1 MAIRSVILCIG
12 VYFVFVKAADAEH
25 GKLGGKITLVP
36 TVKGQMDEILWK
48 HKGNKVVEFDGSQNK
63 EFGSYVGRT
72 VLDFVTGEL
81 IISALTTEDSG
92 HYELEAHINNLLK
105 YSQHQV
111 EVIAEV
117 AQPTI
122 ICVLNDTKTTASMAT
137 LQCNADPQDQQSPMT
152 YSWEGLEGTL
162 LSSSSIDQ
170 KLSIVVKDR
179 HDKAVFQCSVSNLV
193 SKKQAQFQVK
203 NCFTDESSSTVLAVC
218 LSLLCLVI
226 LLILAVLALW
236 FYKRHKKAEPALN
249 KQDNVENPSEQKQVK
264 EERKL
269 FDRLAKQQI
278 PTKGRLDD
286 QNGTEPALNKQ
297 DDEDDPLLPGHVKEK
312 GKHFERLARQQTPT
326 KGRLDD
332 QNGKPALNKQ
342 DDEDDPLLPRHVKE
356 KGKHFERLA
365 RQQTPTKGRL
375 DDQNGTE
382 PALNKQ
388 DDEDDPLL
396 PGHVKEKGKHFERLA
411 RQQTPTKERLD
422 DQNGNKKQEN
432 IERTEGN
439 STLPSTQ
446 ALPQQAQNEE
456 KRSGPPSP
464 SQASMI
470 QSDQN
475 ILQPGQETVPDQDP
489 AEPVEVSL
497 PDQKSVVASITKEP
511 TDPAIPDP
519 EPEGPTCPTK
529 QDTGAEETGNQKQ
542 PDADILGK
550 TGLLTNPNNPTQAG
564 SEPEAPK
571 NQFDTNTE
579 ATSEVPAKGH
589 QVENSESC
597 STSPGGEE
605 GDKDGLKKAEK
616 EIEPRNGETND
627 ETNDDRIDKDAMDQN
642 GEEAIKKTEQKKEH
656 SSQFS
661 TLSPKDDQI
670 NGSTLDAVAVSK
682 PTEPSQDQPEL
693 DDSKAVRDV
702 DLCQQK
708 PNSQSGSISPGGVVG
723 SEKGSKEAEEEME
736 AGDVEKE
743 IPEGGGDHSIR
754 IDGNMKTDDEENKKS
769 FVAVGD
775 TVAVSKPTEPSQD
788 QPEPDD
794 SKAVRDVDLCQ
805 QKPNSQS
812 GSISPGGVV
821 GSEKGSKE
829 AEEEMEAGDVEKEIP
844 EGGGDHSIRID
855 GNMKTDDE
863 ENKKSFVEVGDT
875 VAVSKPTE
883 PSQDQPEPDDS
894 KAVRDV
900 DLCQQKPNSQSG
912 SISPGGVVGSE
923 KGSEEAEEEMEAG
936 DVEKEIPEGGGDHSI
951 RIDGNMK
958 TDDKENKKSFVEV
971 GDTEHQSMKEEKTGT
986 DERAEQ
992 HPDPGE
998 KADVSSQSETVTA
1011 GVKNNADKEQDD
1023 KKDKGGIKVDSPME
1037 GAGSDEQGDSNEEK
1051 AKGTEQGET
1060 DQKLED

>member
-278 PTKGRLDD
+278 
-286 QNGTEPALNKQ
+286 
-297 DDEDDPLLPGHVKEK
+297 
-312 GKHFERLARQQTPT
+312 
-326 KGRLDD
+326 
-332 QNGKPALNKQ
+332 
-342 DDEDDPLLPRHVKE
+342 
-356 KGKHFERLA
+356 
-365 RQQTPTKGRL
+365 PTKGRL

>member
-278 PTKGRLDD
+278 
-286 QNGTEPALNKQ
+286 
-297 DDEDDPLLPGHVKEK
+297 
-312 GKHFERLARQQTPT
+312 
-326 KGRLDD
+326 
-332 QNGKPALNKQ
+332 
-342 DDEDDPLLPRHVKE
+342 
-356 KGKHFERLA
+356 
-365 RQQTPTKGRL
+365 
-375 DDQNGTE
+375 
-382 PALNKQ
+382 
-388 DDEDDPLL
+388 
-396 PGHVKEKGKHFERLA
+396 
-411 RQQTPTKERLD
+411 PTKERLD

>member
-1 MAIRSVILCIG
+1 MAIRSVILFIG
-12 VYFVFVKAADAEH
+12 VYFVFVKAADPEH

-36 TVKGQMDEILWK
+36 TVTGKMDEILWK
-48 HKGNKVVEFDGSQNK
+48 HKGNQVVEFDGSQNK

-81 IISALTTEDSG
+81 IISDLTAEDSG
-92 HYELEAHINNLLK
+92 HYEFEAYINNLPK
-105 YSQHQV
+105 YSHHQV

-122 ICVLNDTKTTASMAT
+122 ICVVNDTKTTASMAT
-137 LQCNADPQDQQSPMT
+137 LLCIADLQDQQSPMT

-218 LSLLCLVI
+218 LSLLCLVV

-236 FYKRHKKAEPALN
+236 FYKRHKKEPALN
-249 KQDNVENPSEQKQVK
+249 KQDNVENPLELEQVK

-278 PTKGRLDD
+278 
-286 QNGTEPALNKQ
+286 
-297 DDEDDPLLPGHVKEK
+297 
-312 GKHFERLARQQTPT
+312 
-326 KGRLDD
+326 
-332 QNGKPALNKQ
+332 
-342 DDEDDPLLPRHVKE
+342 
-356 KGKHFERLA
+356 
-365 RQQTPTKGRL
+365 
-375 DDQNGTE
+375 
-382 PALNKQ
+382 
-388 DDEDDPLL
+388 
-396 PGHVKEKGKHFERLA
+396 
-411 RQQTPTKERLD
+411 PTKERLD

-497 PDQKSVVASITKEP
+497 PDQKSVEASITKEP

-743 IPEGGGDHSIR
+743 IPEGGGVI
-754 IDGNMKTDDEENKKS
+754 I
-769 FVAVGD
+769 
-775 TVAVSKPTEPSQD
+775 
-788 QPEPDD
+788 
-794 SKAVRDVDLCQ
+794 L
-805 QKPNSQS
+805 S
-812 GSISPGGVV
+812 G
-821 GSEKGSKE
+821 
-829 AEEEMEAGDVEKEIP
+829 
-844 EGGGDHSIRID
+844 
-855 GNMKTDDE
+855 
-863 ENKKSFVEVGDT
+863 
-875 VAVSKPTE
+875 
-883 PSQDQPEPDDS
+883 
-894 KAVRDV
+894 
-900 DLCQQKPNSQSG
+900 
-912 SISPGGVVGSE
+912 
-923 KGSEEAEEEMEAG
+923 
-936 DVEKEIPEGGGDHSI
+936 
-951 RIDGNMK
+951 
-958 TDDKENKKSFVEV
+958 
-971 GDTEHQSMKEEKTGT
+971 
-986 DERAEQ
+986 
-992 HPDPGE
+992 
-998 KADVSSQSETVTA
+998 
-1011 GVKNNADKEQDD
+1011 
-1023 KKDKGGIKVDSPME
+1023 
-1037 GAGSDEQGDSNEEK
+1037 
-1051 AKGTEQGET
+1051 
-1060 DQKLED
+1060 